1 MRLLHYH
8 GKNTLIKE
16 NPMSIYDKTMKSVAE
31 AASKI
36 MSEKLHPN
44 QQKLDV
50 HEPEKDKLTA
60 KDFEMLRKG
69 KKAELKEED
78 AYGKDRY
85 AVKNGKATKDNPS
98 HMGSANYKDQPH
110 HVWASSAEEALKKKS
125 VKEDVEQIEE
135 VKMADLPSTKVQ
147 GRAYGSSKPQPSA
160 FDVLKGPKEK
170 ELKSIESEKKKKKF
184 NEMVEILQTK
194 GLKGMK
200 EAFEKEEVLAEEPD
214 NEQFT
219 KELEV
224 QKRKNAGTAPES
236 EKAKVA
242 APSVQAVEVQ
252 KEETHN
258 EIQVVD
264 LTDPD
269 NITVET
275 KSLEERSLTEPE
287 MKKKEEIVKSMK
299 KGLKGFKERYGERAK
314 EVMYATA
321 TARAKGD

>member
-1 MRLLHYH
+1 
-8 GKNTLIKE
+8 
-16 NPMSIYDKTMKSVAE
+16 
-31 AASKI
+31 
-36 MSEKLHPN
+36 
-44 QQKLDV
+44 
-50 HEPEKDKLTA
+50 
-60 KDFEMLRKG
+60 
-69 KKAELKEED
+69 
-78 AYGKDRY
+78 
-85 AVKNGKATKDNPS
+85 
-98 HMGSANYKDQPH
+98 
-110 HVWASSAEEALKKKS
+110 
-125 VKEDVEQIEE
+125 
-135 VKMADLPSTKVQ
+135 
-147 GRAYGSSKPQPSA
+147 
-160 FDVLKGPKEK
+160 
-170 ELKSIESEKKKKKF
+170 
-184 NEMVEILQTK
+184 MVEILQTK

>member
-1 MRLLHYH
+1 
-8 GKNTLIKE
+8 
-16 NPMSIYDKTMKSVAE
+16 MSIFNDKALKSVAE

-60 KDFEMLRKG
+60 DDFKKLRAMK
-69 KKAELKEED
+69 KEE
-78 AYGKDRY
+78 
-85 AVKNGKATKDNPS
+85 T
-98 HMGSANYKDQPH
+98 QQ
-110 HVWASSAEEALKKKS
+110 
-125 VKEDVEQIEE
+125 VKEGWDDMLKAV
-135 VKMADLPSTKVQ
+135 ADRTKPQPSGGAGIKK
-147 GRAYGSSKPQPSA
+147 GRAYGGSA
-160 FDVLKGPKEK
+160 QKENEYEAEQKK
-170 ELKSIESEKKKKKF
+170 EMKKKKKF
-184 NEMVEILQTK
+184 NEMVEILKSK
-194 GLKGMK
+194 GLKGIN
-200 EAFEKEEVLAEEPD
+200 EAFEKEEVLSEEPD

-224 QKRKNAGTAPES
+224 QKRKASGTAPDS

-242 APSVQAVEVQ
+242 EPAVQAVEVQ
-252 KEETHN
+252 KEQTHN
-258 EIQVVD
+258 EVQVVD

-287 MKKKEEIVKSMK
+287 MKKREEIVKSMK